1 MSEAVHL
8 QRLPELDDPWRRLPW
23 VTLAAIGIWIGLLA
37 LFSFLLERSA
47 PPPAEIKPLEARI
60 IELPPDVGGLA
71 GGGGAPALAPP
82 APVPK
87 PKAAP
92 VHIPH
97 VVRPK
102 KNEPPPMPVSPN
114 GTATT
119 SATPPPSA
127 ASSGAGNGSSSTQG
141 EAGGGAGS
149 GNGNG
154 GGSGPGGIGSD
165 NLGAHAVY
173 APVPEIPDD
182 LREEVINTVAV
193 AHFRVTY
200 DGQVSVA
207 LVTKTDNP
215 RLNAV
220 ILDTLKQWRFFP
232 ATKNGVAI
240 DSEFDLKIPVTVQ

>member
-1 MSEAVHL
+1 
-8 QRLPELDDPWRRLPW
+8 
-23 VTLAAIGIWIGLLA
+23 
-37 LFSFLLERSA
+37 
-47 PPPAEIKPLEARI
+47 
-60 IELPPDVGGLA
+60 
-71 GGGGAPALAPP
+71 
-82 APVPK
+82 
-87 PKAAP
+87 
-92 VHIPH
+92 
-97 VVRPK
+97 
-102 KNEPPPMPVSPN
+102 MPVSPN

-182 LREEVINTVAV
+182 LREEVINTVAM